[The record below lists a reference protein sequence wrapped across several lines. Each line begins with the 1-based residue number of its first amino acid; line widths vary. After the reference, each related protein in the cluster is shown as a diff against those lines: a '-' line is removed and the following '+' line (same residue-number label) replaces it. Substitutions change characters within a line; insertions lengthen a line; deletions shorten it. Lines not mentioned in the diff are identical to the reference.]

1 MKTFHLDTLPFLRK
15 KLASPSLA
23 ARWQA
28 SGAGNHLSE
37 LLDTSTFTW
46 HCPSLSWCVS
56 ENRVRKLGHVKALV
70 SDLVLISGICRAI
83 HAEGGHV
90 GLVHEYMLCY

>member
-28 SGAGNHLSE
+28 SGAGNHLSVASRNYWIHP
-37 LLDTSTFTW
+37 LL
-46 HCPSLSWCVS
+46 HGI
-56 ENRVRKLGHVKALV
+56 VRHSPGA
-70 SDLVLISGICRAI
+70 
-83 HAEGGHV
+83 
-90 GLVHEYMLCY
+90 